1 MATKTASAPTAKA
14 KGSKRAKAP
23 KQSMPEQIV
32 AHMVRGI
39 AFSGIASKA
48 KASLAE
54 LVMDFVIETITNFPS
69 EYGTRA
75 NAFRSQLLTGLGHSV
90 EGVITYGPAFK
101 TACDALDVPQ
111 SKSQREVLWSRAV
124 NLVSTLRGRLND
136 CGIVLKIEGQDV
148 WLAHIEATTG
158 VVTNGGENPP
168 NLNWKYLYSFADV
181 RIESL
186 ATRAKGRYSIGE
198 ESYPNTRAGEASAS
212 VADALAVYNAVA
224 EVERPHVKAC
234 KKAFRTLA
242 GNQIVDDKRT
252 EKARAKEQRAEFD
265 RGLAEATPEQRAEAM
280 AVLGSTET
288 LA

>member
-1 MATKTASAPTAKA
+1 MATKTRSAPTAQA
-14 KGSKRAKAP
+14 KGRKRAKAP
-23 KQSMPEQIV
+23 KQSLPEQIV
-32 AHMVRGI
+32 AHMVAGI

-54 LVMDFVIETITNFPS
+54 LVMDFVIEVITNFPS
-69 EYGTRA
+69 EYGTKA
-75 NAFRSQLLTGLGHSV
+75 NAFRSQLLAGLGSSV
-90 EGVITYGPAFK
+90 DGVITYGPAFK
-101 TACDALDVPQ
+101 TACDALDVTQ
-111 SKSQREVLWSRAV
+111 SKSQREVLWGRAI

-158 VVTNGGENPP
+158 EDGP

-198 ESYPNTRAGEASAS
+198 ESYPNSRAGEAAAL

-224 EVERPHVKAC
+224 DVERPHVKAC
-234 KKAFRTLA
+234 KKAFRSQA

-252 EKARAKEQRAEFD
+252 EKARAKEARAAMD
-265 RGLAEATPEQRAEAM
+265 QALAEASPEQRAEAM
-280 AVLGSTET
+280 AVLGITET

>member
-1 MATKTASAPTAKA
+1 MAIRTASAPKAKA
-14 KGSKRAKAP
+14 KDSKRAKAP
-23 KQSMPEQIV
+23 KQSLAEAIV
-32 AHMVRGI
+32 GHMVRGI
-39 AFSGIASKA
+39 AFSGIASKS
-48 KASLAE
+48 KGTMAE
-54 LVMDFVIETITNFPS
+54 LVMDFVIEVITNFPS

-75 NAFRSQLLTGLGHSV
+75 NAFRSQLLTGLGHSID
-90 EGVITYGPAFK
+90 GVITYGPAFK

-148 WLAHIEATTG
+148 WLAHVEATTG
-158 VVTNGGENPP
+158 EDGP
-168 NLNWKYLYSFADV
+168 NLNWKYLYSFADT
-181 RIESL
+181 RIETI
-186 ATRAKGRYSIGE
+186 ATTAKGRYSIGE

-212 VADALAVYNAVA
+212 VADALASYNAIA

-252 EKARAKEQRAEFD
+252 EKARAKEARAQMD
-265 RGLAEATPEQRAEAM
+265 QALAAASPEARAEAM
-280 AVLGSTET
+280 AVLGITET

>member
-1 MATKTASAPTAKA
+1 M
-14 KGSKRAKAP
+14 
-23 KQSMPEQIV
+23 V
-32 AHMVRGI
+32 AGI

-54 LVMDFVIETITNFPS
+54 LVMDFVIEVITNFPS
-69 EYGTRA
+69 EYGTKA
-75 NAFRSQLLTGLGHSV
+75 NAFRSQLLAGLGSSV
-90 EGVITYGPAFK
+90 DGVITYGPAFK
-101 TACDALDVPQ
+101 AACDALDVTQ
-111 SKSQREVLWSRAV
+111 SKSQREVLWGRAV

-158 VVTNGGENPP
+158 EDGP

-198 ESYPNTRAGEASAS
+198 ESYPNSRAGEAAAS

-224 EVERPHVKAC
+224 DVERPHVKAC
-234 KKAFRTLA
+234 KKAFRSQA

-252 EKARAKEQRAEFD
+252 EKARAKEARAVMD
-265 RGLAEATPEQRAEAM
+265 QAMAEASPEQRAEAL
-280 AVLGSTET
+280 AVLGITES

>member
-1 MATKTASAPTAKA
+1 MATKTASTP
-14 KGSKRAKAP
+14 KRAKAR
-23 KQSMPEQIV
+23 KQSLPEQIV
-32 AHMVRGI
+32 AHMVAGI
-39 AFSGIASKA
+39 AFSGIASKS

-54 LVMDFVIETITNFPS
+54 LVMDFVIEVITNFPS

-90 EGVITYGPAFK
+90 DGVITYGPAFK
-101 TACDALDVPQ
+101 TACDALFDVTQ
-111 SKSQREVLWSRAV
+111 SKSQREVLWGRVV

-158 VVTNGGENPP
+158 EDGP

-198 ESYPNTRAGEASAS
+198 ESYPNSRAGEASAS

-252 EKARAKEQRAEFD
+252 EKARAKEARAAMD
-265 RGLAEATPEQRAEAM
+265 QALAEASPEQRAEAM
-280 AVLGSTET
+280 AVLGITET

>member
-1 MATKTASAPTAKA
+1 MATKTRSAPTAQA
-14 KGSKRAKAP
+14 KGRKRAKAP
-23 KQSMPEQIV
+23 KQSLPEQIV
-32 AHMVRGI
+32 AHMVAGI

-54 LVMDFVIETITNFPS
+54 LVMDFVIEVITNFPS
-69 EYGTRA
+69 EYGTKA
-75 NAFRSQLLTGLGHSV
+75 NAFRSQLLAGLGSSV
-90 EGVITYGPAFK
+90 DGVITYGPAFK

-111 SKSQREVLWSRAV
+111 SKSQREVLWGRAV

-158 VVTNGGENPP
+158 EDGP

-198 ESYPNTRAGEASAS
+198 ESYPNSRAGEASAS

-252 EKARAKEQRAEFD
+252 EKARAKEARAAMD
-265 RGLAEATPEQRAEAM
+265 QALAEASPEQRAEAM
-280 AVLGSTET
+280 AVLGITET

>member
-1 MATKTASAPTAKA
+1 MATKTRSAPTAQA
-14 KGSKRAKAP
+14 KGRKRAKAP
-23 KQSMPEQIV
+23 KQSLPEQIV
-32 AHMVRGI
+32 AHMVAGI

-54 LVMDFVIETITNFPS
+54 LVMDFVIEVITNFPS
-69 EYGTRA
+69 EYGTKA
-75 NAFRSQLLTGLGHSV
+75 NAFRSQLLAGLGSSV
-90 EGVITYGPAFK
+90 DGVITYGPAFK
-101 TACDALDVPQ
+101 AACDALDVTQ
-111 SKSQREVLWSRAV
+111 SKSQREVLWGRAV

-136 CGIVLKIEGQDV
+136 CGIVLKIEGQDI

-158 VVTNGGENPP
+158 EDGP

-198 ESYPNTRAGEASAS
+198 ESYPNSRAGEAAAL

-224 EVERPHVKAC
+224 DVERPHVKAC
-234 KKAFRTLA
+234 KKAFRSQA

-252 EKARAKEQRAEFD
+252 EKARAKEARAVMD
-265 RGLAEATPEQRAEAM
+265 QAMAEASPEQRAEAL
-280 AVLGSTET
+280 AVLGITES

>member
-1 MATKTASAPTAKA
+1 MATKTASTP
-14 KGSKRAKAP
+14 KRAKAR
-23 KQSMPEQIV
+23 KQSLPEQIV
-32 AHMVRGI
+32 AHMVAGI
-39 AFSGIASKA
+39 AFSGIASKS

-54 LVMDFVIETITNFPS
+54 LVMDFVIEVITNFPS
-69 EYGTRA
+69 EYGTKA
-75 NAFRSQLLTGLGHSV
+75 NAFRSQLLAGLGSSV
-90 EGVITYGPAFK
+90 DGVITYGPAFK

-111 SKSQREVLWSRAV
+111 SKSQREVLWGRAI

-158 VVTNGGENPP
+158 EDGP

-181 RIESL
+181 RIGSL

-198 ESYPNTRAGEASAS
+198 ESYPNSRAGEAAAS

-224 EVERPHVKAC
+224 DVERPHVKAC
-234 KKAFRTLA
+234 KKAFRSQA

-252 EKARAKEQRAEFD
+252 EKARAKAERAQMD
-265 RGLAEATPEQRAEAM
+265 QAMAAASPEARAEAM
-280 AVLGSTET
+280 AVLGITET

>member
-1 MATKTASAPTAKA
+1 MATKTASTP
-14 KGSKRAKAP
+14 KRAKAR
-23 KQSMPEQIV
+23 KQSQKLHEQIV
-32 AHMVRGI
+32 AHMVAGI

-54 LVMDFVIETITNFPS
+54 LVMDFVIEVITNFPS

-75 NAFRSQLLTGLGHSV
+75 NAFRSQLLTGLGSSV
-90 EGVITYGPAFK
+90 DGVITYGAAFK

-111 SKSQREVLWSRAV
+111 SKSQREVLWSRAI

-136 CGIVLKIEGQDV
+136 CGIVLKIEGQDI

-158 VVTNGGENPP
+158 EDGP

-198 ESYPNTRAGEASAS
+198 ESYPNSRAGEAAAS
-212 VADALAVYNAVA
+212 VADALATYNAVA

-252 EKARAKEQRAEFD
+252 EKARAKEARAQMD
-265 RGLAEATPEQRAEAM
+265 QAMAAASPEARAEAM
-280 AVLGSTET
+280 AVLGITET

>member
-1 MATKTASAPTAKA
+1 MATKTRSAPTAQA
-14 KGSKRAKAP
+14 KGRKRAKAP
-23 KQSMPEQIV
+23 KQSLPEQIV
-32 AHMVRGI
+32 AHMVAGI

-54 LVMDFVIETITNFPS
+54 LVMDFVIEVITNFPS
-69 EYGTRA
+69 EYGTKA
-75 NAFRSQLLTGLGHSV
+75 NAFRSQLLAGLGSSV
-90 EGVITYGPAFK
+90 DGVITYGPAFK
-101 TACDALDVPQ
+101 AACDALDVTQ
-111 SKSQREVLWSRAV
+111 SKSQREVLWGRAV

-158 VVTNGGENPP
+158 EDGP

-198 ESYPNTRAGEASAS
+198 ESYPNSRAGEAAAL

-224 EVERPHVKAC
+224 DVERPHVKAC
-234 KKAFRTLA
+234 KKAFRSQA

-252 EKARAKEQRAEFD
+252 EKARAKEARAVMD
-265 RGLAEATPEQRAEAM
+265 QAMAEASPEQRAEAL
-280 AVLGSTET
+280 AVLGITES

>member
-1 MATKTASAPTAKA
+1 MATKTASTP
-14 KGSKRAKAP
+14 KRAKAR
-23 KQSMPEQIV
+23 KQSLPEQIV
-32 AHMVRGI
+32 AHMVAGI

-54 LVMDFVIETITNFPS
+54 LVMDFVIEVITNFPS
-69 EYGTRA
+69 EYGTKA
-75 NAFRSQLLTGLGHSV
+75 NAFRSQLLAGLGSSV
-90 EGVITYGPAFK
+90 DGVITYGPAFK
-101 TACDALDVPQ
+101 AACDALDVTQ
-111 SKSQREVLWSRAV
+111 SKSQREVLWGRAV

-158 VVTNGGENPP
+158 EDGP

-198 ESYPNTRAGEASAS
+198 ESYPNSRAGEAAAS

-224 EVERPHVKAC
+224 DVERPHVKAC
-234 KKAFRTLA
+234 KKAFRSQA

-252 EKARAKEQRAEFD
+252 EKARAKEARAVMD
-265 RGLAEATPEQRAEAM
+265 QAMAEASPEQRAEAL
-280 AVLGSTET
+280 AVLGITES

>member
-1 MATKTASAPTAKA
+1 MATKTRSAPTAQA
-14 KGSKRAKAP
+14 KGRKRAKAP
-23 KQSMPEQIV
+23 KQSLPEQIV
-32 AHMVRGI
+32 AHMVAGI

-54 LVMDFVIETITNFPS
+54 LVMDFVIEVITNFPS
-69 EYGTRA
+69 EYGTKA
-75 NAFRSQLLTGLGHSV
+75 NAFRSQLLAGLGSSV
-90 EGVITYGPAFK
+90 DGVITYGPAFK

-111 SKSQREVLWSRAV
+111 SKSQREVLWGRAI

-158 VVTNGGENPP
+158 EDGP

-198 ESYPNTRAGEASAS
+198 ESYPNSRAGEAAAS

-224 EVERPHVKAC
+224 DVERPHVKAC
-234 KKAFRTLA
+234 KKAFRSQA

-252 EKARAKEQRAEFD
+252 EKARAKEARAVMD
-265 RGLAEATPEQRAEAM
+265 QAMAEASPEQRAEAL
-280 AVLGSTET
+280 AVLGITES